1 VRRTRLTVGL
11 AVACLVLAAVGASAA
26 VAKPGAAPGKMR
38 GIVFAHGQ
46 SAKAR
51 RGSSNLLYHNGPVMH
66 TNSVYAIYWDPAGSS
81 MQSGYQSVIS
91 GFFSNVAAASGQSSN
106 VYFSDTQYYDT
117 TGNIAYSSSFKGAVN
132 DADALPA
139 SGCRDRY
146 TSACLTD
153 QQLQSEIAKVIAANH
168 LPTGLG
174 TEYFLFTPKN
184 VGSCDGSACAFSY
197 YCAYHSNFT
206 DNGAQVL
213 YANMPYAAY
222 VPSACGS
229 GQSPNANDADSTINV
244 TSHEHNETITDPLGT
259 AWFDQSGN
267 ENGDKCAWNFGNPVG
282 GSPGAEYNQ
291 VIGSGHYYLQ
301 QEWSNHSSGCVLTGL

>member
-106 VYFSDTQYYDT
+106 VYFSDTQ
-117 TGNIAYSSSFKGAVN
+117 
-132 DADALPA
+132 
-139 SGCRDRY
+139 
-146 TSACLTD
+146 
-153 QQLQSEIAKVIAANH
+153 
-168 LPTGLG
+168 
-174 TEYFLFTPKN
+174 
-184 VGSCDGSACAFSY
+184 
-197 YCAYHSNFT
+197 
-206 DNGAQVL
+206 
-213 YANMPYAAY
+213 
-222 VPSACGS
+222 
-229 GQSPNANDADSTINV
+229 
-244 TSHEHNETITDPLGT
+244 
-259 AWFDQSGN
+259 
-267 ENGDKCAWNFGNPVG
+267 
-282 GSPGAEYNQ
+282 
-291 VIGSGHYYLQ
+291 
-301 QEWSNHSSGCVLTGL
+301 